1 MGPLTVSCPK
11 VRVPARFRLQTI
23 MTVATRPATAMLTM
37 RDLIALTKPR
47 ITLMVLVTAAGGMWL
62 APGRLDP
69 VSMAV
74 MLLTTGMVV
83 GAANTLNCYL
93 ERDSDRLMAR
103 TANRPLPDRRLE
115 PAWALVLGLVMG
127 LFAVPTLILAVNPV
141 TGLLGLIALVSY
153 VAIYTPMKQ
162 HTPAALFVGALPGAL
177 PPLMGWTAV
186 TGRVELPGLVLFGV
200 LFFWQIPHF
209 IAISVFRQDEYER
222 AGLKVLPSV
231 RGIRSAKIQSVA
243 YAAALWTVSLLL
255 VPFGLASTLYLVAA
269 LLLGG
274 YFFWTALRGLWWE
287 DSDGWAKK
295 LFVASLFYLTALFA
309 ALIIDAF

>member
-1 MGPLTVSCPK
+1 MLTV
-11 VRVPARFRLQTI
+11 
-23 MTVATRPATAMLTM
+23 

-62 APGRLDP
+62 APGALDLA
-69 VSMAV
+69 SMAI
-74 MLLTTGMVV
+74 MLATTGMVV

-103 TANRPLPDRRLE
+103 TASRPLPDRRLE
-115 PAWALVLGLVMG
+115 PSWALILGVVMG
-127 LFAVPTLILAVNPV
+127 LFAVPTLTVAVNPI
-141 TGLLGLIALVSY
+141 TGLLGAIALISY
-153 VAIYTPMKQ
+153 VAIYTPLKQ

-186 TGRVELPGLVLFGV
+186 TDSIATPGVLLFGV

-231 RGIRSAKIQSVA
+231 RGMRSAKVQATV
-243 YAAALWTVSLLL
+243 YAGALWVVSLLL
-255 VPFGLASTLYLVAA
+255 VPYGLAGVLYLVAA
-269 LLLGG
+269 MALGA
-274 YFFWTALRGLWWE
+274 YFFWAAARGFWVG
-287 DSDGWAKK
+287 DDDAWAKK
-295 LFVASLFYLTALFA
+295 LFVVSLVYLTALFA
-309 ALIIDAF
+309 ALIVDAL

>member
-1 MGPLTVSCPK
+1 MLTV
-11 VRVPARFRLQTI
+11 
-23 MTVATRPATAMLTM
+23 
-37 RDLIALTKPR
+37 RDLVALTKPR
-47 ITLMVLVTAAGGMWL
+47 ITMMVLVTAAGGMWL
-62 APGRLDP
+62 APGSLDLRS
-69 VSMAV
+69 VAV

-103 TANRPLPDRRLE
+103 TANRPLPDQRLQ
-115 PAWALVLGLVMG
+115 PSWALVLGIAMG
-127 LFAVPTLILAVNPV
+127 LFAVPTLTLAVNPM
-141 TGLLGLIALVSY
+141 TGLLGAIALVSY

-186 TGRVELPGLVLFGV
+186 TGSIAAPGLVLFGV

-231 RGIRSAKIQSVA
+231 RGIRTAKVQA
-243 YAAALWTVSLLL
+243 TLYAGALWAVSLLL
-255 VPFGLASTLYLVAA
+255 VPYGLAGTLYFVAA
-269 LLLGG
+269 IALGG
-274 YFFWTALRGLWWE
+274 YFFWAAARGFWVE
-287 DSDGWAKK
+287 DSDAWAKK
-295 LFVASLFYLTALFA
+295 LFVASLIYLTALFA
-309 ALIIDAF
+309 ALIVDAL

>member
-1 MGPLTVSCPK
+1 M
-11 VRVPARFRLQTI
+11 PARSELGTT
-23 MTVATRPATAMLTM
+23 MTVAIRPATTMLTV

-62 APGRLDP
+62 APGSLE
-69 VSMAV
+69 VASMAV

-115 PAWALVLGLVMG
+115 PSWALVLGVLMG
-127 LFAVPTLILAVNPV
+127 LFALPTLTLAVNPV
-141 TGLLGLIALVSY
+141 TGLLGFIALVSY

-162 HTPAALFVGALPGAL
+162 YTPAALFVGALPGAL

-186 TGRVELPGLVLFGV
+186 TGSIDAPGLVLFGV

-209 IAISVFRQDEYER
+209 IAISIFRQEEYER

-231 RGIRSAKIQSVA
+231 RGVRAAKVQSAV
-243 YAAALWTVSLLL
+243 YAGALWAVSLLL
-255 VPFGLASTLYLVAA
+255 VPYGLAGTIYFATA
-269 LLLGG
+269 MILGG
-274 YFFWTALRGLWWE
+274 YFFWMALRGFKAE
-287 DSDGWAKK
+287 DSNVWAKK
-295 LFVASLFYLTALFA
+295 FFVASLIYLTTLFA
-309 ALIIDAF
+309 ALIIDVL

>member
-1 MGPLTVSCPK
+1 
-11 VRVPARFRLQTI
+11 
-23 MTVATRPATAMLTM
+23 MTAAIRPATTILTV

-62 APGRLDP
+62 APGSEGG
-69 VSMAV
+69 VSIAI

-103 TANRPLPDRRLE
+103 TANRPLPDGRLQ
-115 PAWALVLGLVMG
+115 PSWALVFGVLLA
-127 LFAVPTLILAVNPV
+127 LFAVPTLTLAVNPI
-141 TGLLGLIALVSY
+141 TGLLGFIALVSY

-186 TGRVELPGLVLFGV
+186 TGRIEPPGLVLFGI
-200 LFFWQIPHF
+200 LFLWQIPHF
-209 IAISVFRQDEYER
+209 IAISIFRQEEYER

-231 RGIRSAKIQSVA
+231 RGLRSAKLQAAI
-243 YAAALWTVSLLL
+243 YAGALWGVSLLL
-255 VPFGLASTLYLVAA
+255 VPYGLAGSIYLTTAIVFGAH
-269 LLLGG
+269 
-274 YFFWTALRGLWWE
+274 FFWMALRGFQAE
-287 DSDGWAKK
+287 DSKVWAKK
-295 LFVASLFYLTALFA
+295 FFVASLVYLTALFA
-309 ALIIDAF
+309 ALILDAI

>member
-1 MGPLTVSCPK
+1 
-11 VRVPARFRLQTI
+11 
-23 MTVATRPATAMLTM
+23 MTAATRQATVILTL
-37 RDLIALTKPR
+37 RDMIALTKPR
-47 ITLMVLVTAAGGMWL
+47 ITLMVLVTSAGGMWL
-62 APGRLDP
+62 APGTLDLT
-69 VSMAV
+69 STAI

-115 PAWALVLGLVMG
+115 PSWALILGVLMG
-127 LFAVPTLILAVNPV
+127 LFAVPTLTVAVNPV

-162 HTPAALFVGALPGAL
+162 YTPAALFVGALPGAL

-186 TGRVELPGLVLFGV
+186 TGSVDAPGLVLFGI

-209 IAISVFRQDEYER
+209 IAISIFRQEEYER

-231 RGIRSAKIQSVA
+231 RGMQSAKVQSAV
-243 YAAALWTVSLLL
+243 YAGALFVVSLML
-255 VPFGLASTLYLVAA
+255 VPYGLAGTLYLIAA
-269 LLLGG
+269 VLLGA
-274 YFFWTALRGLWWE
+274 YFFGTALRGFWAK
-287 DSDGWAKK
+287 DANKWAKK
-295 LFVASLFYLTALFA
+295 LFVASLIYLTALFA
-309 ALIIDAF
+309 AIIVDAL

>member
-1 MGPLTVSCPK
+1 MLTV
-11 VRVPARFRLQTI
+11 
-23 MTVATRPATAMLTM
+23 

-62 APGRLDP
+62 APGSLE
-69 VSMAV
+69 VASMAV

-115 PAWALVLGLVMG
+115 PSWALVLGILMG
-127 LFAVPTLILAVNPV
+127 LFAVPTLTLAVNPV
-141 TGLLGLIALVSY
+141 TGLLGFIALVSY

-162 HTPAALFVGALPGAL
+162 YTPAALFVGALPGAL

-186 TGRVELPGLVLFGV
+186 TGSIDAPGLVLFGV

-209 IAISVFRQDEYER
+209 IAISIFRQEEYER

-231 RGIRSAKIQSVA
+231 RGVRAAKVQSAV
-243 YAAALWTVSLLL
+243 YAGALWAVSLLL
-255 VPFGLASTLYLVAA
+255 VPYGLAGTIYFATA
-269 LLLGG
+269 MILGG
-274 YFFWTALRGLWWE
+274 YFFWMALRGFKAE
-287 DSDGWAKK
+287 DSNVWAKK
-295 LFVASLFYLTALFA
+295 FFVASLIYLTTLFA
-309 ALIIDAF
+309 ALIIDAL

>member
-1 MGPLTVSCPK
+1 MLTV
-11 VRVPARFRLQTI
+11 
-23 MTVATRPATAMLTM
+23 

-62 APGRLDP
+62 APGSLE
-69 VSMAV
+69 VASMAV

-115 PAWALVLGLVMG
+115 PSWALVLGVLMG
-127 LFAVPTLILAVNPV
+127 LFAVPTLTLAVNPV
-141 TGLLGLIALVSY
+141 TGLLGFIALVSY

-162 HTPAALFVGALPGAL
+162 YTPAALFVGALPGAL

-186 TGRVELPGLVLFGV
+186 TGSIDAPGLVLFGV

-209 IAISVFRQDEYER
+209 IAISIFRQEEYER

-231 RGIRSAKIQSVA
+231 RGVRAAKVQSAV
-243 YAAALWTVSLLL
+243 YAGALWAVSLLL
-255 VPFGLASTLYLVAA
+255 VPYGLAGTIYFATA
-269 LLLGG
+269 MILGG
-274 YFFWTALRGLWWE
+274 YFFGMALRGFKAE
-287 DSDGWAKK
+287 DSNVWAKK
-295 LFVASLFYLTALFA
+295 FFVASLIYLTTLFA
-309 ALIIDAF
+309 ALIIDAL

>member
-1 MGPLTVSCPK
+1 MMLTV
-11 VRVPARFRLQTI
+11 
-23 MTVATRPATAMLTM
+23 

-47 ITLMVLVTAAGGMWL
+47 ITMMVLVTAAGGMWL
-62 APGRLDP
+62 APGALEL
-69 VSMAV
+69 SAAAV

-83 GAANTLNCYL
+83 GAANALNCYL

-115 PAWALVLGLVMG
+115 PSWALLLGISMG
-127 LFAVPTLILAVNPV
+127 LFAVPTLTLAVNPM
-141 TGLLGLIALVSY
+141 TGLLGAIALISY

-186 TGRVELPGLVLFGV
+186 TGSIAAPGLVLFGV

-209 IAISVFRQDEYER
+209 IAISVFRQEEYER

-231 RGIRSAKIQSVA
+231 HGIQSTKTQSTL
-243 YAAALWTVSLLL
+243 YAAALWGVSLLL
-255 VPFGLASTLYLVAA
+255 VPYGIAGSLYLVAA
-269 LLLGG
+269 LGLGG
-274 YFFWTALRGLWWE
+274 YFFWTSVRGFWAV
-287 DSDGWAKK
+287 DDDAWAKK
-295 LFVASLFYLTALFA
+295 LFVASLIYLTALFA
-309 ALIIDAF
+309 ALIVDAL

>member
-1 MGPLTVSCPK
+1 M
-11 VRVPARFRLQTI
+11 RARSELGTT
-23 MTVATRPATAMLTM
+23 MTVAIRPATTMLTV

-62 APGRLDP
+62 APGSLE
-69 VSMAV
+69 VASMAV

-115 PAWALVLGLVMG
+115 PSWALVLGVLMG
-127 LFAVPTLILAVNPV
+127 LFAVPTLTLAVNPV
-141 TGLLGLIALVSY
+141 TGLLGFIALVSY

-162 HTPAALFVGALPGAL
+162 YTPAALFVGALPGAL

-186 TGRVELPGLVLFGV
+186 TGSIDAPGLVLFGV

-209 IAISVFRQDEYER
+209 IAISIFRQEEYER

-231 RGIRSAKIQSVA
+231 RGVRAAKVQSAV
-243 YAAALWTVSLLL
+243 YAGALWAVSLLL
-255 VPFGLASTLYLVAA
+255 VPYGLAGTIYFATA
-269 LLLGG
+269 MILGG
-274 YFFWTALRGLWWE
+274 YFFWMALRGFKAE
-287 DSDGWAKK
+287 DSNVWAKK
-295 LFVASLFYLTALFA
+295 FFVASLIYLTTLFA
-309 ALIIDAF
+309 ALIIDVL

>member
-1 MGPLTVSCPK
+1 M
-11 VRVPARFRLQTI
+11 
-23 MTVATRPATAMLTM
+23 MLTA

-62 APGRLDP
+62 APGSLD
-69 VSMAV
+69 VTSMAV

-115 PAWALVLGLVMG
+115 PSWALVLGVLMG
-127 LFAVPTLILAVNPV
+127 LFAVPTLTIAVNPV
-141 TGLLGLIALVSY
+141 TGLLGLIALISY

-162 HTPAALFVGALPGAL
+162 YTPAALFVGALPGAL

-186 TGRVELPGLVLFGV
+186 TGSIDVPGLVLFGV

-209 IAISVFRQDEYER
+209 IAISIFRQEEYER

-231 RGIRSAKIQSVA
+231 RGIRSAKVQSA
-243 YAAALWTVSLLL
+243 IYAAALWAVSLLL
-255 VPFGLASTLYLVAA
+255 VPYGPAGAIYLVTAVV
-269 LLLGG
+269 LGG
-274 YFFWTALRGLWWE
+274 YFFWMALRGFKAE
-287 DSDGWAKK
+287 DSNAWAKK
-295 LFVASLFYLTALFA
+295 FFVASLIYLTTLFA
-309 ALIIDAF
+309 ALIIDAL

>member
-1 MGPLTVSCPK
+1 
-11 VRVPARFRLQTI
+11 
-23 MTVATRPATAMLTM
+23 MTVATRPAAVMLTV

-62 APGRLDP
+62 APGLLD
-69 VSMAV
+69 VAAMAV

-103 TANRPLPDRRLE
+103 TANRPLPDRRLD
-115 PAWALVLGLVMG
+115 PSWALGLGIGMG
-127 LFAVPTLILAVNPV
+127 LFAVPTLALAVNLV
-141 TGLLGLIALVSY
+141 TGLLGAIALISY

-186 TGRVELPGLVLFGV
+186 TGSVAGPGLVLFGV

-231 RGIRSAKIQSVA
+231 YGIRSAKLQSTL
-243 YAAALWTVSLLL
+243 YAGALWAISVLL
-255 VPFGLASTLYLVAA
+255 VPYGLAGTLYLVAA
-269 LLLGG
+269 LGLGA
-274 YFFWTALRGLWWE
+274 YFFWAAARGFWA
-287 DSDGWAKK
+287 SDNHDWAKK
-295 LFVASLFYLTALFA
+295 LFVASLIYLTALFA
-309 ALIIDAF
+309 ALIFDAF